1 MSEGLLELGIQEL
14 GLDLSPAKVADLEL
28 FLQEMGRWNQ
38 VHNLTAIEG
47 EQNSVRLHLIDS
59 IAVLPVMGRFL
70 KEATPRIA
78 DLGSGGGLPAIPI
91 AIVRPEWRLSL
102 IEAIRKKTA
111 FLQHVRGKLKLKNIE
126 VLSERAEDVAVQ
138 QPGQYDAVISRAFT
152 NLAHFLELSLPFL
165 KPDGLVFAMK
175 AKRADEEM
183 QDVCM
188 KDWRLLADEPLYIPN
203 LAVERRLLVLAP
215 REKIPS
221 HQLKVKT
228 K

>member
-1 MSEGLLELGIQEL
+1 MSDGLLALGIQEL
-14 GLDLSPAKVADLEL
+14 KLELSPANIADLEL

-47 EQNSVRLHLIDS
+47 EKDSISLHLIDS
-59 IAVLPVMGRFL
+59 IAVLPVLRRFL
-70 KEATPRIA
+70 KDPSPRIA

-91 AIVRPEWRLSL
+91 AILQPDWRLTL

-126 VLSERAEDVAVQ
+126 VLSERVEDVAVQ
-138 QPGQYDAVISRAFT
+138 QPGQFDAVISRAFT
-152 NLAHFLELSLPFL
+152 NLARFLELSLPYL

-175 AKRADEEM
+175 AKRADEEI

-188 KDWRLLADEPLYIPN
+188 EDWRLVADEPLHIPN

-215 REKIPS
+215 VRKSPLTS
-221 HQLKVKT
+221 
-228 K
+228 

>member
-1 MSEGLLELGIQEL
+1 MSDGLLALGIEDL
-14 GLDLSPAKVADLEL
+14 GLKLSATNIADLEL

-47 EQNSVRLHLIDS
+47 EKDSVRLHLIDS
-59 IAVLPVMGRFL
+59 IAVLPVLRQFL
-70 KEATPRIA
+70 PGPAPKIA

-91 AIVRPEWRLSL
+91 AIVQPEWQLSL

-126 VLSERAEDVAVQ
+126 VLCERVEDAAVQ
-138 QPGQYDAVISRAFT
+138 QPAQFDAVISRAFT
-152 NLAHFLELSLPFL
+152 NLARFLELSLPFL

-175 AKRADEEM
+175 AKRADDE
-183 QDVCM
+183 M
-188 KDWRLLADEPLYIPN
+188 KDVSMEEWRLVADEPLHIPN

-215 REKIPS
+215 VRKSTLPS
-221 HQLKVKT
+221 
-228 K
+228 